1 MIQIRFI
8 RLGCK
13 GLSGTNALAYLSIV
27 SLVKEKSFVKFSIKR
42 CFHCGENR
50 SKLMRFKKSNIY
62 FLIFKMHLL
71 RATFAIVLTSLKCVG
86 YKTFFS
92 GIINNQIS

>member
-27 SLVKEKSFVKFSIKR
+27 LAVKEKIIVIFSTKR

-50 SKLMRFKKSNIY
+50 SKLVRFKRSNIY
-62 FLIFKMHLL
+62 FRIFKMHLL

-86 YKTFFS
+86 YKTFIS
-92 GIINNQIS
+92 VIINNQIS